1 VIASACLGTGA
12 AAALAGRGVAGS
24 VGEAR
29 RRHGGRERAH
39 RQQGCAQALDPIALA
54 RQLTHLL
61 PAAARDER
69 GADGARIRAGEPNV
83 SKGRRRFGAPALC
96 RLVDAPQRICFAA
109 QRTGVALRAKPGRPW
124 TCARIRLELRSRVN
138 PVAIA
143 RLRCD
148 DSFMPSVLIVDDH
161 PAFRASARRLLE
173 RDGFDVVGEA
183 PDGASGIELA
193 RELDPDLVLLDVVLP
208 DTTGFDVAEELR
220 ASRSEVVLVSSRQP
234 PDLGPRLRKA
244 PALGFI
250 PKDELTSEAVRA
262 LLDQAA

>member
-1 VIASACLGTGA
+1 
-12 AAALAGRGVAGS
+12 
-24 VGEAR
+24 
-29 RRHGGRERAH
+29 
-39 RQQGCAQALDPIALA
+39 
-54 RQLTHLL
+54 
-61 PAAARDER
+61 
-69 GADGARIRAGEPNV
+69 
-83 SKGRRRFGAPALC
+83 
-96 RLVDAPQRICFAA
+96 
-109 QRTGVALRAKPGRPW
+109 
-124 TCARIRLELRSRVN
+124 
-138 PVAIA
+138 
-143 RLRCD
+143 
-148 DSFMPSVLIVDDH
+148 MPSVLIVDDH